1 MIKIDLNTWNRKD
14 TFLFFK
20 NFDYPKFSITVDVDV
35 TQFYQV
41 IKEKKFSFYF
51 SMIHLIMT
59 EINQFENFKYRIK
72 GEDVYLYEK
81 VHPSF
86 TDLIDHTEQFK
97 IVNTEYLDDVSSF
110 IIKAKEKSQAQGSTF
125 INLTDEIRQDLV
137 YITTFPWAKFTQV
150 TNAYHEPHKDS
161 IPRLCF
167 GKFEKINEKLMM
179 PLSIEVHHGC
189 MDGYH
194 VGKFIE
200 KLQKRLNT
208 YTIPKI

>member
-1 MIKIDLNTWNRKD
+1 MTKIDLNTWNRKD
-14 TFLFFK
+14 TFLFFRH
-20 NFDYPKFSITVDVDV
+20 FEYPKFSVTCDVDV
-35 TQFYQV
+35 TRFYQV
-41 IKEKKFSFYF
+41 IKEKKLSFYF
-51 SMIHLIMT
+51 SMIHLIMS
-59 EINQFENFKYRIK
+59 EINQFENFKYRIND
-72 GEDVYLYEK
+72 ENVYLYDT

-86 TDLIDHTEQFK
+86 TDLIDQTDQFK
-97 IVNTEYLDDVSSF
+97 IVNTEFVEDLSSF
-110 IIKAKEKSQAQGSTF
+110 INKAKEKSQAQGHKF
-125 INLTDEIRQDLV
+125 INYDDEIRQDLV

-194 VGKFIE
+194 VGKFIQQ
-200 KLQKRLNT
+200 LQKRLDT
-208 YTIPKI
+208 YSI